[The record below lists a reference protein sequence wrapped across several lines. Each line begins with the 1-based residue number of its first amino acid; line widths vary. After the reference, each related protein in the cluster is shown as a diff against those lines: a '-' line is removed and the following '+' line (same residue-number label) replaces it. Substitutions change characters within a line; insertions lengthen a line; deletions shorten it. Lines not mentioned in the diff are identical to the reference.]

1 MSYGLMWIDT
11 NVAIEKDVK
20 RNPKEEKM
28 YFFKF
33 NLVSSVLSENKYLIG
48 IQKLGI
54 NISQAVTPN
63 SQKPRNDK
71 YAPISPILFV
81 KLTLDEISKLFW
93 SKGL

>member
-1 MSYGLMWIDT
+1 MWIET
-11 NVAIEKDVK
+11 NVAIEKDEK
-20 RNPKEEKM
+20 RNPKEEKI

-54 NISQAVTPN
+54 KISQAVTPK
-63 SQKPRNDK
+63 SQNPKNDK
-71 YAPISPILFV
+71 YAPINPMLFV
-81 KLTLDEISKLFW
+81 KLTSDEISKLFW